1 MIVVFAKTEDI
12 ARVEELI
19 AQVDRLNEWV
29 EVKDMFETR
38 PIPSGHA
45 LMVRDGDIQ
54 QPVDWYNLC
63 PPYILPEKIALTE
76 ANLLALVFAKLG
88 NYAQAYDYLRDNA
101 LLYNEIDVVNRLQHG
116 IPTDPSVLT
125 SDYAAFEEYR
135 FAHNQAILR
144 HYAATAETFD
154 YDKTR
159 YFYNEAIQSAPND
172 EYRAYSA
179 RHYAIL
185 LLDSGAY
192 KQTEDLLQQAIQYV
206 LSDDG
211 RAELKAALCSV
222 WMKTLSP
229 PYDQALLAQLKE
241 TLWETLQYYE
251 QRNSAVDVALLLID
265 ASHIANLS
273 NSFTESLNYISR
285 AIDLLRQEELPELL
299 ANAQLRRGELLYTWA
314 QQGQPQFYKGALDSY
329 QEALKV
335 FSREEA
341 PDVFANIHHHLG
353 IIYAEIPDEVKKKSI
368 WAAVS
373 TASFQEALNYFTLE
387 DFPYEYA
394 MICNSYGNALT
405 KYPAAVH
412 SDNYEKALYYYQEA
426 LNVRSPE
433 AYPLERVLTL
443 FNYLEASWHAG
454 NDTDQF
460 NQNRYEDMLAKVLE
474 IKDLTTDVSLLE
486 EADKELHKLA
496 VLKEVY
502 QLQ

>member
-1 MIVVFAKTEDI
+1 M
-12 ARVEELI
+12 
-19 AQVDRLNEWV
+19 
-29 EVKDMFETR
+29 
-38 PIPSGHA
+38 
-45 LMVRDGDIQ
+45 
-54 QPVDWYNLC
+54 
-63 PPYILPEKIALTE
+63 
-76 ANLLALVFAKLG
+76 
-88 NYAQAYDYLRDNA
+88 
-101 LLYNEIDVVNRLQHG
+101 
-116 IPTDPSVLT
+116 
-125 SDYAAFEEYR
+125 
-135 FAHNQAILR
+135 
-144 HYAATAETFD
+144 
-154 YDKTR
+154 
-159 YFYNEAIQSAPND
+159 
-172 EYRAYSA
+172 
-179 RHYAIL
+179 
-185 LLDSGAY
+185 
-192 KQTEDLLQQAIQYV
+192 
-206 LSDDG
+206 
-211 RAELKAALCSV
+211 
-222 WMKTLSP
+222 
-229 PYDQALLAQLKE
+229 
-241 TLWETLQYYE
+241 
-251 QRNSAVDVALLLID
+251 
-265 ASHIANLS
+265 
-273 NSFTESLNYISR
+273 
-285 AIDLLRQEELPELL
+285 RQEELPELL

-373 TASFQEALNYFTLE
+373 TASFQEALSYFTLE